1 MGQIIPL
8 QNLPQDLDN
17 YICKE
22 NQTKMLVPLYDTT
35 NSKFKGIKQTLA
47 YVMLRGNKNEFFTYG
62 YSEEN
67 CQVLFS

>member
-35 NSKFKGIKQTLA
+35 NNKFKGIKQTLA
-47 YVMLRGNKNEFFTYG
+47 YVMLRGNKNEFFTYE